1 MKNSKV
7 KFLYNGVS
15 ALLNYC
21 NEEKIKN
28 VVLTTRLNQNLNK
41 LKEAS
46 DIIDKCVNQD
56 LIELEKK
63 AMNMLKEQDP
73 DSNDFMKAMSLLSEE
88 EVVKHNELMKEYNE
102 DMDKDYDLV
111 LNLMDISV
119 IENTSIDPAFS
130 SILALLI
137 KE

>member
-7 KFLYNGVS
+7 KFLYNGVT

-46 DIIDKCVNQD
+46 DIIDKCVNQE

-63 AMNMLKEQDP
+63 AMTMLKEQDP

-88 EVVKHNELMKEYNE
+88 EGVKHKELMVEYSEDMNKEYELNLILI
-102 DMDKDYDLV
+102 DMD
-111 LNLMDISV
+111 DIK
-119 IENTSIDPAFS
+119 NTPIAPDFS
-130 SILALLI
+130 SILAELV
-137 KE
+137 K